1 MDKPFFTIHFFD
13 VLKNIRT
20 IIQNLSTQVLLWGS
34 LVACLLIVY
43 NLGFFISPNVRSFLQ
58 VAYNL
63 LIVMMF
69 FAYSARLFLM
79 QRKMLSRNRWIAH
92 IALLLLLFAISSAR
106 VFYVSYIAKEQLQI
120 PAFFATNYI
129 LFAAFV
135 LVFLVEASRSS
146 MELLKPAQNPATLII
161 FSFLFLIVFGT
172 AMLMLPRATT
182 NGISF
187 VDAFF
192 TSTSAVCVTGLIVID
207 TATAF
212 TPFGKGIL
220 LVLIQVGGLGIMTFS
235 TFFGLFFKGNL
246 SFKNQ
251 LFLKDMLNETNLSGV
266 FKSIVKII
274 IFTFIIEAIG
284 FAFIYISLDNGI
296 NDKLFISA
304 FHSVSAFCNAGFSTF
319 SNGLM
324 QDVVKYNYS
333 LHFIIAMLVVIGGLG
348 FPVVSNIYQYFKTTL
363 KKLYL
368 QFVRPNRVPSHI
380 PNALT
385 TGSKLVF
392 YTTLLLII
400 FGTVLFAISEWNRSL
415 SGLPVYGK
423 MVSALFASV
432 TPRTA
437 GFNTIDYSTLG
448 YSAILITILLMWIGA
463 SPGSTGGGI
472 KTTTLALAFLTAFS
486 VARSKEH
493 VEFRRVEFPAESI
506 RRAFTVIF
514 VSVLIIGAS
523 VFCLML
529 FEHGKIGLMPAMFEC
544 VSAFST
550 VGLTMGITPSL
561 SLGGK
566 WVIIVTMFIGRLG
579 VLTLLI
585 GIFRK
590 ITFKSYRY
598 PSENVYI
605 N

>member
-1 MDKPFFTIHFFD
+1 MAKPFFTIHFFD
-13 VLKNIRT
+13 VLKNIRA
-20 IIQNLSTQVLLWGS
+20 IINNLSTQVLLWGS

-43 NLGFFISPNVRSFLQ
+43 NLGFFISPNVRFFLQ

-63 LIVMMF
+63 LIVMLF

-92 IALLLLLFAISSAR
+92 IALLILLFAISSAR

-120 PAFFATNYI
+120 VAFFATNYI

-161 FSFLFLIVFGT
+161 LSFLFLIVFGT

-187 VDAFF
+187 VNAFF

-274 IFTFIIEAIG
+274 IFTFTIEAIG
-284 FAFIYISLDNGI
+284 FAFIYISLENGM

-333 LHFIIAMLVVIGGLG
+333 LHFIIAILVVIGGLG
-348 FPVVSNIYQYFKTTL
+348 FPVVSNIYLFFKTTL
-363 KKLYL
+363 KKVYL
-368 QFVRPNRVPSHI
+368 HIGRPNEVPSHI
-380 PNALT
+380 PNTLT

-392 YTTLLLII
+392 YTTLLLIF
-400 FGTVLFAISEWNRSL
+400 FGTVLFAISEWNKTL
-415 SGLPVYGK
+415 SGLPIYGK
-423 MVSALFASV
+423 MVSALFASI

-463 SPGSTGGGI
+463 SPGSTGGGV

-493 VEFRRVEFPAESI
+493 VEFRHVEFPAESI

-514 VSVLIIGAS
+514 VSLLIIGVS

-529 FEHGKIGLMPAMFEC
+529 FEQGKIGLMPAMFEC

>member
-1 MDKPFFTIHFFD
+1 
-13 VLKNIRT
+13 LS
-20 IIQNLSTQVLLWGS
+20 II
-34 LVACLLIVY
+34 
-43 NLGFFISPNVRSFLQ
+43 P
-58 VAYNL
+58 
-63 LIVMMF
+63 
-69 FAYSARLFLM
+69 
-79 QRKMLSRNRWIAH
+79 
-92 IALLLLLFAISSAR
+92 
-106 VFYVSYIAKEQLQI
+106 
-120 PAFFATNYI
+120 
-129 LFAAFV
+129 
-135 LVFLVEASRSS
+135 
-146 MELLKPAQNPATLII
+146 
-161 FSFLFLIVFGT
+161 
-172 AMLMLPRATT
+172 
-182 NGISF
+182 
-187 VDAFF
+187 
-192 TSTSAVCVTGLIVID
+192 
-207 TATAF
+207 
-212 TPFGKGIL
+212 
-220 LVLIQVGGLGIMTFS
+220 
-235 TFFGLFFKGNL
+235 
-246 SFKNQ
+246 
-251 LFLKDMLNETNLSGV
+251 
-266 FKSIVKII
+266 
-274 IFTFIIEAIG
+274 
-284 FAFIYISLDNGI
+284 
-296 NDKLFISA
+296 
-304 FHSVSAFCNAGFSTF
+304 
-319 SNGLM
+319 
-324 QDVVKYNYS
+324 
-333 LHFIIAMLVVIGGLG
+333 
-348 FPVVSNIYQYFKTTL
+348 KTTL